1 LSTTNKIVQ
10 FKTHREDVKNNADA
24 DAPVEKLDTVR
35 RNGTSSVDEGFYSLL
50 ENLKNNDKSFLNE
63 LSLP

>member
-1 LSTTNKIVQ
+1 M
-10 FKTHREDVKNNADA
+10 KNNADA